1 MKFFL
6 DTARLEEIEKAIPWG
21 IVDGVTTNPSLMA
34 KEGVKDFDAHYQKI
48 AFLVKGPVSAE
59 VTATDVEGMLQQ
71 ARHLKSLAPN
81 IVVKIPFTYEG
92 FQVLQQ
98 LRREK
103 IPTNCTL
110 IFSAAQAL
118 IAAKAGATYVS
129 PFIGRLDDISHEGVE
144 IIQQIREIFDNYN
157 FSTKIL
163 AASIRHPMH
172 VVTCARI
179 GADIATMPFKVLEQL
194 FLHPLTEKGLA
205 QFLKDYE
212 QARV

>member
-92 FQVLQQ
+92 VQVLQQ
-98 LRREK
+98 LRSEG

-172 VVTCARI
+172 VVTCAQI

>member
-1 MKFFL
+1 MQFFL
-6 DTARLEEIEKAIPWG
+6 DTARLEEIEKAVSWG

-34 KEGVKDFDAHYQKI
+34 KEGVKDFDAHYRKI
-48 AFLVKGPVSAE
+48 TSLVEGPVSAE
-59 VTATDVEGMLQQ
+59 VTATDVEGMLSQ
-71 ARHLKSLAPN
+71 ARHLRSLAPN
-81 IVVKIPFTYEG
+81 IVVKIPFTYQG
-92 FQVLQQ
+92 VQVLQQ
-98 LRREK
+98 LKKEG

-129 PFIGRLDDISHEGVE
+129 PFLGRLDDISHDGLEL
-144 IIQQIREIFDNYN
+144 IQHIREIFDNYH
-157 FSTKIL
+157 FPTRIL

-194 FLHPLTEKGLA
+194 FQHPLTEKGLA

-212 QARV
+212 RLHV